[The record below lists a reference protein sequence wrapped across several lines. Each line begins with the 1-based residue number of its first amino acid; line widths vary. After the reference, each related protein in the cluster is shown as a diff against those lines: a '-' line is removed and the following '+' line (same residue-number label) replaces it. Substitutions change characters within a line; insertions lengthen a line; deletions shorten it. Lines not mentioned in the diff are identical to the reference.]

1 MSQDIPRNMIKT
13 AADAPVRDD
22 AALEA
27 EWLANNV
34 PAERL
39 ELHWRYESGAV
50 QLYERRLRSLAAYG
64 VGPALR
70 SYLRTR
76 LEWFC
81 DNKLYAQPRG
91 IVVVTVETNGDVDM
105 RLAAPVEAPV
115 LGEADLVWRG
125 DELEGARIE
134 GTLFARCGERL
145 AVLAPQPLR
154 DACECFA
161 ADLTQTLAHSLGY
174 QLSHEPVTRTEL
186 PSCELLLVNEE
197 LGDLLI
203 PGHEGPYTEKMRACF
218 SKLWST
224 GKQ

>member
-1 MSQDIPRNMIKT
+1 MTEPIPRNKINT
-13 AADAPVRDD
+13 TEQPAARDD

-39 ELHWRYESGAV
+39 ELRWRYESAAV
-50 QLYERRLRSLAAYG
+50 QLYERRLRSLSAYG

-91 IVVVTVETNGDVDM
+91 TVVVIVETNGDVDM
-105 RLAAPVEAPV
+105 RLDEPAAAPVLTEGQ
-115 LGEADLVWRG
+115 LLWDG
-125 DELEGARIE
+125 DALAGCALP
-134 GTLFARCGERL
+134 GTLFARCGDRL
-145 AVLAPQPLR
+145 TLLGPEPLR

-161 ADLTQTLAHSLGY
+161 ADLSQTLARSLGY
-174 QLSHEPVTRTEL
+174 ELSPEPVLRSDL
-186 PSCELLLVNEE
+186 ASCELVLVNEE
-197 LGDLLI
+197 LGHI
-203 PGHEGPYTEKMRACF
+203 VFEGHGGPFADKIGACF
-218 SKLWST
+218 AKLWAS
-224 GKQ
+224 GK